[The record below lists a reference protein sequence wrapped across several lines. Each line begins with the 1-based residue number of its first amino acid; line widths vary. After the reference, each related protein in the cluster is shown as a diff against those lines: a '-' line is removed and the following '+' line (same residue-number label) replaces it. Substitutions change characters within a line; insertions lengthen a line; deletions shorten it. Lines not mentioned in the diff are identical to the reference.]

1 MQPANRSKTGMFDD
15 AAPIWRFLAELG
27 GTEDPEAAQ
36 TAQDGL
42 FYFEVFP
49 ALALASIGNS
59 FFGRLAGP
67 RYNPARRKTFRM
79 ADWHCVRAAVADDAR
94 RIGCDALAEWCDDLG
109 SIQRPVKA
117 DQDRM
122 DAAICLLIAL
132 RWRLEGLGACTMV
145 GDLEALE
152 RGDIKVPLSR
162 CRRARRSRPTSTSSS
177 YVNLQF
183 ARDRR
188 ASGHRARPPSTEP
201 PTALGPAAVRL

>member
-1 MQPANRSKTGMFDD
+1 MFDD

-27 GTEDPEAAQ
+27 GTEDPEAAR

-49 ALALASIGNS
+49 ALAVASIGNS

-79 ADWHCVRAAVADDAR
+79 ADWHCVCAAVANDAR

-145 GDLEALE
+145 GDLKT
-152 RGDIKVPLSR
+152 GYMV
-162 CRRARRSRPTSTSSS
+162 T
-177 YVNLQF
+177 
-183 ARDRR
+183 
-188 ASGHRARPPSTEP
+188 
-201 PTALGPAAVRL
+201 PAAEGVRERLALVARTAT